1 MLRRGIVGRGNVIV
15 PRRPIPQWQQT
26 PPQQV
31 VVVKK
36 PAETE
41 EQKPKG

>member
-31 VVVKK
+31 VVKK
-36 PAETE
+36 PVEVE